1 MTNSYIYTGKLNN
14 WYQAWSQ
21 GQLRNGRLDVTQS
34 QGQQWSLYFHVG
46 HLVGEAGGVHPV
58 RRWYRQLSK
67 HCPQLGVSTS
77 RIQAQGHHCRNY
89 ESLAE
94 LLRHNQIL
102 RQQML
107 AVVQGS
113 IGEVLFDILQQEQ
126 TQRDRTTEQL
136 SYTYIPEDT
145 LYHSPLV
152 FIQPDRAW
160 QLAQQAWEDWR
171 QAGLED
177 ISPNMAPVIW
187 QPAQLQQ
194 QISSVAYQSLTT
206 LIDGKRTIRDLAL
219 KLRQDPLPLTLSIIS
234 YIRTGL
240 MKLIEVTDTG
250 DNATPPTTIA
260 SQPIQSRSNAPL
272 VAYIDDS
279 PRDSQIMGQILI
291 KAGYQYINLQDS
303 VLALPMLLEHKPN
316 LIFLDLV
323 MPIANGYEVCS
334 QIRRTSL
341 FKDTP
346 VIIFTGNDGIIDR
359 VRAKMV
365 RATEFLAKPI
375 ESKKVLATVR
385 KYLPVPNAIE
395 FRIRDSRDF

>member
-1 MTNSYIYTGKLNN
+1 
-14 WYQAWSQ
+14 
-21 GQLRNGRLDVTQS
+21 
-34 QGQQWSLYFHVG
+34 
-46 HLVGEAGGVHPV
+46 
-58 RRWYRQLSK
+58 
-67 HCPQLGVSTS
+67 
-77 RIQAQGHHCRNY
+77 
-89 ESLAE
+89 
-94 LLRHNQIL
+94 
-102 RQQML
+102 
-107 AVVQGS
+107 
-113 IGEVLFDILQQEQ
+113 
-126 TQRDRTTEQL
+126 
-136 SYTYIPEDT
+136 
-145 LYHSPLV
+145 
-152 FIQPDRAW
+152 
-160 QLAQQAWEDWR
+160 
-171 QAGLED
+171 
-177 ISPNMAPVIW
+177 
-187 QPAQLQQ
+187 
-194 QISSVAYQSLTT
+194 
-206 LIDGKRTIRDLAL
+206 
-219 KLRQDPLPLTLSIIS
+219 
-234 YIRTGL
+234 
-240 MKLIEVTDTG
+240 MKLIEVKDTG

-359 VRAKMV
+359 VRANMV

-395 FRIRDSRDF
+395 FRIRGSRDF